1 MAFMFT
7 ALIPSS
13 TGNTHT
19 LPPVVAQL
27 EQFPDINSL
36 IKHSAERGALPDAVL
51 LVVDQGEQAVAACHC
66 LSEAALLE
74 RLPLVVIGP
83 DDNAARLAALDAG
96 AWDYL
101 SPPRDGVEARLQRWL
116 QPKIGAS
123 TGAGKAEDV
132 ERLSRLIEA
141 QARIVSTKLDLES
154 LMQLVVDEV
163 QTLTGAD
170 GAVVELAEGDEM
182 VYRSANGDAA
192 GSIGVRL
199 KIQSSLSG
207 LCVRLGEVLKC
218 DDSELDPR
226 VDRAASRRVG
236 LRSMVC
242 TPLRHSGE
250 VVGVLKII
258 GRQPHA
264 FDALDLK
271 SLTIMGDIVA
281 SALYHEAV
289 LEERRALL
297 SDKEAALSQLNRS
310 NERLRSLISSA
321 PIAMCA
327 RDEAGRI
334 ILWNAA
340 AERLLGYEAADVE
353 GLSETFMPPEDEPAF
368 KQLIESQQV
377 GLPTE
382 PLRTRMKKQD
392 GATVDVSITAA
403 PFPELDGQSGS
414 INLILDIGE
423 QLRLD
428 MERKQLRS
436 RLEQQVADRTASLE
450 ETTQKLETIFEQT
463 GVGLALV
470 GTDGRWL
477 QVNQRLCDIV
487 GYPKEELL
495 ELTFQNIT
503 HEDDLEID
511 LAQATKLFAGEI
523 TSYSMDKRYIRKDG
537 SVVWISLTG
546 SLHRDSNGQIIEAIA
561 AIQDISERKRAQ
573 DAEHLFH
580 RALLPPLTA

>member
-1 MAFMFT
+1 M
-7 ALIPSS
+7 
-13 TGNTHT
+13 
-19 LPPVVAQL
+19 
-27 EQFPDINSL
+27 